1 MPKDFAGVMHE
12 WGQGA
17 LHSGSRTGR
26 QVAHTRKGQ
35 KQALAIAFS
44 EQRRLTGGRPPK
56 TRKLADRVTALRGA
70 GAFTR

>member
-17 LHSGSRTGR
+17 LHSGGSGR
-26 QVAHTRKGQ
+26 QVPHSRRGQ

-56 TRKLADRVTALRGA
+56 KRKLSDRVTELRGS